1 MQQLHFNG
9 MVLQN
14 NLLQAQLNQVYSAR
28 PQPQPTVQA
37 INTLDVH
44 HSLDNATVSL
54 LAGARSSP
62 PPLINRVVV
71 KGSDAETY
79 TGGATA
85 ISSGEDA
92 RFKSYENIRA
102 SMLRTVHPEIRSE
115 GFKAASAAERTQRRA
130 RMERSS
136 SRQQVMRLKNQ
147 PLSAGLIERL
157 AEQRDFE
164 EERDADVDAESR
176 LFDE

>member
-1 MQQLHFNG
+1 

-14 NLLQAQLNQVYSAR
+14 NLLQAQLNQVYST
-28 PQPQPTVQA
+28 QHHPQPTVQA

-54 LAGARSSP
+54 LAGAP
-62 PPLINRVVV
+62 PPVINRVVV
-71 KGSDAETY
+71 GGSDDQACTS
-79 TGGATA
+79 GATA
-85 ISSGEDA
+85 VSSGGDA

-102 SMLRTVHPEIRSE
+102 SMLRTVHPEIRAE

-147 PLSAGLIERL
+147 PLSPGLIERL
-157 AEQRDFE
+157 AEKRDVE

-176 LFDE
+176 

>member
-44 HSLDNATVSL
+44 HSLDNTTVSL

-62 PPLINRVVV
+62 PPVLNRVVV
-71 KGSDAETY
+71 EGNDDQAC
-79 TGGATA
+79 TGIATA
-85 ISSGEDA
+85 VSSGEDA

-102 SMLRTVHPEIRSE
+102 SMLRTVHPEIRRE
-115 GFKAASAAERTQRRA
+115 GFKAASAAERSQRKA
-130 RMERSS
+130 RMERSY

-147 PLSAGLIERL
+147 PLSPGLISRL
-157 AEQRDFE
+157 AEQRDLE
-164 EERDADVDAESR
+164 EERDAYVDAESR
-176 LFDE
+176 

>member
-1 MQQLHFNG
+1 

-14 NLLQAQLNQVYSAR
+14 NLLQAQLNQVYSAQH
-28 PQPQPTVQA
+28 QPQPTVQA

-71 KGSDAETY
+71 EGSDDQACTSS
-79 TGGATA
+79 ATA
-85 ISSGEDA
+85 VSSGEDA

-102 SMLRTVHPEIRSE
+102 SMLRTVHPEIRAE
-115 GFKAASAAERTQRRA
+115 GFKAVSVAERTQRRA

-147 PLSAGLIERL
+147 PLSPGLISRL
-157 AEQRDFE
+157 AEQRGVE
-164 EERDADVDAESR
+164 EERDGDVDAESR
-176 LFDE
+176 